1 MMGPQQVVVLGGG
14 FAGLETAF
22 ALRHRLGDRVRISLV
37 SDRDDFLFKPNTIY
51 LPFGGDERRLH
62 IPLSRPAQRIGANLH
77 IQRVAEVEPDAGKVR
92 LSDGSVLPYDHLVL
106 ATGAT
111 MRPDE
116 IAGLAE
122 HAHTIWTP
130 AEMRRLGAALA
141 RLVRTV
147 RTGRRQQVLFVVPPG
162 NKCSGPL
169 YEIVFM
175 LETWLRRHGVRD
187 RVDIRYTTYESGYI
201 QAFGPRLDTLVRTE
215 FAKRQ
220 IDGRTGAAVSKIADR
235 EVWYEDG
242 TAHDYDV
249 LIAFPPY
256 QAAVGYPG
264 LPADERGF
272 LSCELGS
279 RQVVGHPEI
288 HAPGDTGDFPVKQ
301 AFLAFL
307 QADAAAADIAA
318 QVTASATPESAFEP
332 VSMCVME
339 MFDKATFAQVPL
351 RLTGEPNRPVA
362 VDETAVD
369 RYRVGTG
376 RTWRLGKKALGLYL
390 PWRFRAGRPFHEGL
404 PWQAMAL
411 GLKAGARW
419 LAH

>member
-1 MMGPQQVVVLGGG
+1 MGPQHVVVLGGG

-37 SDRDDFLFKPNTIY
+37 SDQEDFLFKPNTIY
-51 LPFGGDERRLH
+51 LPFGGDERRLR
-62 IPLSRPAQRIGANLH
+62 IPLGRPARRIDANLH
-77 IQRVAEVEPDAGKVR
+77 IRRVDGVEPDAGKVR

-106 ATGAT
+106 ATGAA

-116 IAGLAE
+116 ISGLAE

-130 AEMRRLGAALA
+130 AQMHRLGTALA
-141 RLVRTV
+141 RLLRTA
-147 RTGRRQQVLFVVPPG
+147 RAGRRQQVLFVVPPG

-201 QAFGPRLDTLVRTE
+201 QAFGPRLDTLVREE
-215 FAKRQ
+215 FAMRR
-220 IDGRTGAAVSKIADR
+220 IEGHTGAVVSKITDR

-242 TAHDYDV
+242 STRDYDL

-256 QAAVGYPG
+256 QAAVRYPG
-264 LPADERGF
+264 LPADDRGF
-272 LSCELGS
+272 LSCEPGS
-279 RQVVGHPEI
+279 RQVVGRPEL

-318 QVTASATPESAFEP
+318 QVTARSTPDLAFEP

-351 RLTGEPNRPVA
+351 RLTGEADRPVA
-362 VDETAVD
+362 VDETAAG

-376 RTWRLGKKALGLYL
+376 RIWRLGKKAIGLYL

-404 PWQAMAL
+404 PWQGMAL
-411 GLKAGARW
+411 GLRAGARW
-419 LAH
+419 LAK

>member
-1 MMGPQQVVVLGGG
+1 MGPQRVVVLGGG

-22 ALRHRLGDRVRISLV
+22 ALKHRLDERVRISLV
-37 SDRDDFLFKPNTIY
+37 SDQEDFLFKPNTIY

-62 IPLSRPAQRIGANLH
+62 IPLRRPARRIDANLH
-77 IQRVAEVEPDAGKVR
+77 IQGVAEVEPGAGKVR
-92 LSDGSVLPYDHLVL
+92 LTDGSVLPYDHLVL
-106 ATGAT
+106 ATGAA

-116 IAGLAE
+116 ITGLAE

-130 AEMRRLGAALA
+130 AEMHRLGTALA

-175 LETWLRRHGVRD
+175 LETWLRRQGVRD
-187 RVDIRYTTYESGYI
+187 RVDIRFTTYELGYI
-201 QAFGPRLDTLVRTE
+201 QAFGPRLNTLVREE
-215 FAKRQ
+215 FARRQ
-220 IDGRTGAAVSKIADR
+220 IDGHTGAMVSKIADR

-242 TAHDYDV
+242 STRDYDV

-256 QAAVGYPG
+256 QAAVSYPG

-318 QVTASATPESAFEP
+318 QVTARATPEDAFEP

-339 MFDKATFAQVPL
+339 MFDNATFAQVPL
-351 RLTGEPNRPVA
+351 RLTGEPNHPVT
-362 VDETAVD
+362 VDETAAD

-404 PWQAMAL
+404 PWQGMAL